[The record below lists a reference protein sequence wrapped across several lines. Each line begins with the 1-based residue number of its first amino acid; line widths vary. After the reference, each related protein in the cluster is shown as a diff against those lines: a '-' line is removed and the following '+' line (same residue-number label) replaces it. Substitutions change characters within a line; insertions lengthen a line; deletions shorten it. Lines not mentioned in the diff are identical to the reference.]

1 MKFAWLTAILLF
13 IQPVHP
19 SDDLLITHQGQT
31 IAHIPRSDFMIAL
44 PDTPM
49 VDRDKY
55 NQLIEEIDKQIY
67 KAPVEAGIDNA
78 GNIIPGQT
86 GYKLYKKIFEEQ
98 FYTSFFGS
106 GTANIEVPLLPIH
119 PRVDSELLAHI
130 RVQKIGQYVTY
141 FNSENK
147 NRTQNISLAAEAIN
161 NHVVFPGEIF
171 SFNKV
176 VGRRTAERGYL
187 PARVIVKGE
196 FSEGIGGG
204 ICQVSSTLFNAI
216 DRTGMEIMERYSHSR
231 RVPYVPPGRDATV
244 SWYGPDF
251 SFKNNYNQPILIRAI
266 RYGGQVII
274 TIYSSDDID
283 YKARNVPQASYQ
295 LSKEVSCSGVNI
307 CE

>member
-13 IQPVHP
+13 IQPAHP
-19 SDDLLITHQGQT
+19 SNDLLITHQGQT
-31 IAHIPRSDFMIAL
+31 IAHVSRSDFTTAL

-55 NQLIEEIDKQIY
+55 NQLIEEIDKQVY
-67 KAPVEAGIDNA
+67 KVPVESKIDNA
-78 GNIIPGQT
+78 GNIIPGKP
-86 GYKLYKKIFEEQ
+86 GYKLYKKIFEEK
-98 FYTSFFGS
+98 FYTSFFSS
-106 GTANIEVPLLPIH
+106 GPANIEVPLLPIH
-119 PRVDSELLAHI
+119 PRVDSELLANI
-130 RVQKIGQYVTY
+130 RVKKIGQYVTY
-141 FNSENK
+141 FNSANK
-147 NRTQNISLAAEAIN
+147 NRTQNISLATEAIN

-176 VGRRTAERGYL
+176 VGKRTAERGYL
-187 PARVIVKGE
+187 SARVIVKGE

-216 DRTGMEIMERYSHSR
+216 DRTGMQIMERYSHSR

-274 TIYSSDDID
+274 TIYSSDDIN
-283 YKARNVPQASYQ
+283 YKARNIPQAS
-295 LSKEVSCSGVNI
+295 
-307 CE
+307 